1 MTGGKLMPAATG
13 QTRKAEYGTV
23 IYVRG
28 MDQEQLDAA
37 ERHCREYA
45 ARFGWHVLESIRDNG
60 TATISGHI
68 LAKACRPGVH
78 ILLTGAPDMISPDR
92 GTRDDLIL
100 AIEGTG
106 CIVHPLTTPCRS

>member
-1 MTGGKLMPAATG
+1 MSAATG
-13 QTRKAEYGTV
+13 PTRKAEYGAV

-28 MDQEQLDAA
+28 MDQEQLDDA
-37 ERHCREYA
+37 ERRCREYA

-60 TATISGHI
+60 AATISSDI

-78 ILLTGAPDMISPDR
+78 ILLTGTSDMISPDR

-106 CIVHPLTTPCRS
+106 CMVHPLTTPCRS

>member
-13 QTRKAEYGTV
+13 PTRRAKYGTV

-28 MDQEQLDAA
+28 MDQEQLDDA
-37 ERHCREYA
+37 ERRCREYA

-60 TATISGHI
+60 AATISRHI
-68 LAKACRPGVH
+68 LAKARRPGVH
-78 ILLTGAPDMISPDR
+78 ILLTGTPDMISPDR

-106 CIVHPLTTPCRS
+106 CMVHPLTMPCRS